1 MNIKGIIGLLL
12 MIFIGFTS
20 CSEETIIGE
29 LPYETG
35 TITLNFSLNE
45 GVLSKATANSG
56 VGDISNPAEGYRYST
71 KSELNVKNCFIAIF
85 AKESNEDNWNKKI
98 LAGNY
103 VPILEGKIGSFKIS
117 GLVLPIKTD
126 LKIVAIAN
134 LPEDKVGEYK
144 SKSYAELETATIE
157 TAISGDYYT
166 FDPLSLIKVG
176 QREVRFNAKGN
187 IVDDNDEVTDEN
199 TTISLTQLAAKIYL
213 NLDVELPA
221 STGMTRVVEG
231 EYFGDYKAK
240 EVLNIFSKN
249 MMNKAT
255 SVDKSVYIIVDSNG
269 DLVEVD
275 HKSNNYLASAYQ
287 CNKETEC
294 PDGYSPNESKKYAHV
309 TGIVYK
315 KITTTTDTYLFNPN
329 SLSINN
335 VEKSSSFLSPNGLQ
349 NSSTCAD
356 PIQIKGLVE
365 GTTNIRFVFYTYQ
378 KPYYPNADNSQIL
391 TVNLEGSL
399 LKGNLIKTEV
409 WKPKGAVHAIWNN
422 TNNGWGDGSSN
433 FIYKYNKDDQPN
445 EIVEKGEKKESVSN
459 SSFKFEIK
467 INPETETSGIV
478 HGNYYEVIG
487 KLIMN
492 KSSVSLE
499 YQVVDED
506 PIKVDI
512 TL

>member
-56 VGDISNPAEGYRYST
+56 AGDISNPAEGYRYST

-85 AKESNEDNWNKKI
+85 ARESNEDNWSKKI
-98 LAGNY
+98 LADNY
-103 VPILEGKIGSFKIS
+103 SPIPEGKIGAFKIS

-134 LPEDKVGEYK
+134 LPEDKVDEYK
-144 SKSYAELETATIE
+144 SKSYVQLETATIE
-157 TAISGDYYT
+157 TAIGGGNYYT

-221 STGMTRVVEG
+221 STGMTKVVEG
-231 EYFGDYKAK
+231 EYFGDYTAK
-240 EVLNIFSKN
+240 KVLNIFSKE

-255 SVDKSVYIIVDSNG
+255 SVDKSVYIVDNNG
-269 DLVEVD
+269 SLVAVD
-275 HKSNNYLASAYQ
+275 HGSNNYLASAYQ
-287 CNKETEC
+287 CNKGTDC
-294 PDGYSPNESKKYAHV
+294 PDGYSPSDNKKYAHV

-335 VEKSSSFLSPNGLQ
+335 VEKSSSFLSPNGLL
-349 NSSTCAD
+349 NSSTCAE
-356 PIQIKGLVE
+356 PILIKDMVE

-378 KPYYPNADNSQIL
+378 KPYYPNADNSQTL

-399 LKGNLIKTEV
+399 SKGDLIKTEV
-409 WKPKGAVHAIWNN
+409 WKPKGAVHAIWN
-422 TNNGWGDGSSN
+422 TGNGWGDGNSN
-433 FIYKYNKDDQPN
+433 FIYEYNKDDQPN
-445 EIVEKGEKKESVSN
+445 EIVEKGEKMEPVSN

-492 KSSVSLE
+492 KSSVSLD
-499 YQVVDED
+499 YQVVDEEH
-506 PIKVDI
+506 IRVDI